1 MQLDH
6 TAIAIRERSVLE
18 TLDLALHVGRRYLGP
33 LTVMFLIGIA
43 PFFLFNR
50 LLLGF
55 LVNVDPRDYSTVEYS
70 MRMWRYVYALG
81 MLTMLQAPLATS
93 LAITWLGKTVF
104 ADPPSR
110 RQTIKETLGC
120 WAPLLLCQGFIRCSL
135 VAPVVAYLCIA
146 ADEESAT
153 EMPFLALILLIVGLV
168 RGLRPFLPEII
179 LLEKNPLRGR
189 GAITINKRN
198 SALHSA
204 ASGRLLVTGIM
215 TATLTTWLTFVFF
228 FTLLFFQGVMLN
240 SWKLNKTMLLY
251 CLPASIWAC
260 AALFTV
266 FRFLYYL
273 DLRIRQ
279 EGWAVELRMRS
290 EAAKLQGLAL

>member
-18 TLDLALHVGRRYLGP
+18 ILDLSLHVARKYLGP
-33 LTVMFLIGIA
+33 LTVVFTIGIA
-43 PFFLFNR
+43 PFFIFNR

-55 LVNVDPRDYSTVEYS
+55 LVDVDPRDYSAIEYS
-70 MRMWRYVYALG
+70 MRMWRYVNVVW
-81 MLTMLQAPLATS
+81 MLTVLQAPLATS

-104 ADPPSR
+104 ADPPTL
-110 RQTIKETLGC
+110 RQTLKDTFASWG
-120 WAPLLLCQGFIRCSL
+120 PLFLCQGIVRCSL
-135 VAPVVAYLCIA
+135 VAPLIAYLCIA
-146 ADEESAT
+146 ADEESAG
-153 EMPFLALILLIVGLV
+153 ELPLLIMMLLVVGLV

-179 LLEKNPLRGR
+179 LLEKNPLRGKS
-189 GAITINKRN
+189 AITINKRN

-204 ASGRLLVTGIM
+204 ASGRLFVTGM
-215 TATLTTWLTFVFF
+215 TTTMLTSWLAFVLFY
-228 FTLLFFQGVMLN
+228 TLLFFQGVMLN
-240 SWKLNKTMLLY
+240 SWQLNQTMLLY
-251 CLPASIWAC
+251 CLPASIWLC
-260 AALFTV
+260 VMLFTV

-290 EAAKLQGLAL
+290 EAAKLQGLAI